1 MLKNISPKKT
11 SSNKERLQRIEQTV
25 SQQSSISQKRKD
37 KKSSHID
44 RMWQFAG
51 YRRCQ
56 TKVSLTRFERK
67 MLLLLLLLPA
77 TNTNTKQ
84 RNVTCVFFVFFE
96 EKMFDGV
103 PPSCV
108 EQLIKVVCFIRS
120 AFLLICVFASAA
132 WENFLSVQVKNE
144 MHIFAKF

>member
-1 MLKNISPKKT
+1 ML
-11 SSNKERLQRIEQTV
+11 R
-25 SQQSSISQKRKD
+25 
-37 KKSSHID
+37 
-44 RMWQFAG
+44 
-51 YRRCQ
+51 
-56 TKVSLTRFERK
+56 
-67 MLLLLLLLPA
+67 
-77 TNTNTKQ
+77 
-84 RNVTCVFFVFFE
+84 VFFVFFE

-144 MHIFAKF
+144 MHIFAKFLFSYFFELLHLKKLATF